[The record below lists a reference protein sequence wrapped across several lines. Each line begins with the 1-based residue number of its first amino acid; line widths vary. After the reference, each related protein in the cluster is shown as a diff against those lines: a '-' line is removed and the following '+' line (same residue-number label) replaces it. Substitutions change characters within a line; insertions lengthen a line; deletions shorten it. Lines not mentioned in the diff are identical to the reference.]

1 MHPADFL
8 KNIGETCVKEARLD
22 WIGSKKILEIKIWGE
37 INWRRWETRMEA
49 RGGGG
54 GSNMFIE
61 C

>member
-1 MHPADFL
+1 M
-8 KNIGETCVKEARLD
+8 KEARLD